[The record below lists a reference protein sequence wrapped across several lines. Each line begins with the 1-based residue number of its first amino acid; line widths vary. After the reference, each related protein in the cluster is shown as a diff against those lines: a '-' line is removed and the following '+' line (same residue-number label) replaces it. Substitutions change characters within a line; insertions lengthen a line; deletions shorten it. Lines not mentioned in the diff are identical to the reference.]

1 MWPRAIYKY
10 KYNFQRRPLKKPR
23 FSRSTGSSD
32 IQTQTPRYTRC
43 QCQEIES
50 HSNHLGQVQLQVRK
64 LAAKY
69 VRSSKYG
76 RAFKLL
82 KNKSAAF
89 TRAVQKIV
97 QDATRAEIR
106 NICKPSTRSVWRS
119 STEGKKLQSFQSFSW
134 KEALS
139 EARQQCPFL
148 HAAIIG
154 AATAN
159 GKSDRRSRGS
169 SGIARHVRPAVGAI
183 FGMLAFMGNPK
194 TMRLLQELVGIQ
206 LWLSNCGRE
215 TFQRL
220 NGLGMCTFMDRT
232 ATCIDTMIK
241 ESDRDIL
248 EKKKELEA
256 CEAPIT
262 AQEPELATFSDP
274 SNAAETNQ
282 VESSISSNKADG
294 PENPEET
301 TSMGRTDESPDN
313 LDETMDD
320 SPPDG
325 TEPAKIGYTLVFD
338 NASQMMHDRYNRGNK
353 GNKELKM
360 VKAYAAFDRVPSY
373 LLSDTPPTAN
383 DILRIDP
390 QVYLPNDSDETLLRQ
405 EYTVIVSR
413 ILTRL
418 MPCFQRFAE
427 HVKNHIPHP
436 YFKESK
442 QKSKIVPLG
451 VLMKDDAKTYDMV
464 DILQSYHGL
473 VPYQDG
479 EPVTTVLY
487 GDGLRCERARDA
499 LNSRRNATNSF
510 DRLEG
515 LHPSIQERHKRGL
528 LLEDTYKLLY
538 DVRSSGDV
546 GTLSFIKNKFG
557 HRKFNP
563 DKVIHAFN
571 SATDLLQLSTEAYV
585 VAAACLH
592 VEIDDPS
599 KMPKDLPEGDEG
611 LLYFQDVVELVVE
624 IAFQYLD
631 KPEITVQHMEE
642 PESEIHA
649 YPYCICH
656 TDIEDDMLFCE
667 NPSCRRGSWFHLSC
681 MNMSLEDVPEDKYY
695 CSIECSQA
703 SQKKKRVFVFHA
715 TDDHVFQY
723 SRAMLFRGLG
733 ERARYDAIRENDGDR
748 IISHWRFDMVDFYN
762 MQHPKYF
769 IEGFHLLTDMNG
781 GVPERVAH
789 QLKWNRTVNVRGGR
803 GHNISMDLAMDHLKE
818 EFKVAV
824 KSCSG
829 NITPSTMKHYSRV
842 VGIHKDF
849 KCNFDVHLP
858 KTNHGS
864 RNTQEG
870 TLELAKLLLE
880 HNCLEQLPGRS
891 HAGFSDFVFKHALTQ
906 PDIFIECIE
915 NHKLQ
920 RVHGMDVAH
929 ANVSVEEEESQETLY
944 EAFLLPSSP
953 L

>member
-1 MWPRAIYKY
+1 MASTCSICANKILATKDRFTLSSNLIGYTVTDVSRSSGKVTGRRSLAEVLKNHWGVRVPLSNSNSNSKEDEHSYSLDLDALYFCRACRSTLSSATTKRHEFNVALSQLYDESAPTASIGRELRELITTMTGALSISTPSSTSSGARSRTPCGQKRSTSTTS
-10 KYNFQRRPLKKPR
+10 QRSPLKKPR
-23 FSRSTGSSD
+23 FSRSTGSSRPNQKKKD
-32 IQTQTPRYTRC
+32 PRHTVGGC
-43 QCQEIES
+43 QCQENES
-50 HSNHLGQVQLQVRK
+50 PSSQQQVTK
-64 LAAKY
+64 LAAIKY
-69 VRSSKYG
+69 VRMGKYG
-76 RAFKLL
+76 LAMKLL
-82 KNKSAAF
+82 KRKSTAF
-89 TRAVQKIV
+89 TRTVQKIV
-97 QDATRAEIR
+97 ENATRAEIR
-106 NICKPSTRSVWRS
+106 NICKESTGSVWRS

-134 KEALS
+134 KKALS

-148 HAAIIG
+148 HAAIMG

-159 GKSDRRSRGS
+159 RKSDRLSRGS

-194 TMRLLQELVGIQ
+194 TMRLLQEFIGIE

-215 TFQRL
+215 TFRRL
-220 NGLGMCTFMDRT
+220 NGLGMSTFMDRT

-256 CEAPIT
+256 CEAIP
-262 AQEPELATFSDP
+262 AQETELAISSGSSD
-274 SNAAETNQ
+274 AAETNQ

-294 PENPEET
+294 KKSKGKKSKSTPENPEET
-301 TSMGRTDESPDN
+301 TSTGRTDKSPDN

-320 SPPDG
+320 SLPDG
-325 TEPAKIGYTLVFD
+325 TEPAKIGYTIVFD
-338 NASQMMHDRYNRGNK
+338 NASQMMHDRYNRGHKN
-353 GNKELKM
+353 NKELNM

-383 DILRIDP
+383 DILQIDP
-390 QVYLPNDSDETLLRQ
+390 LLYLPNDSDEALLRE

-413 ILTRL
+413 ILTQL

-451 VLMKDDAKTYDMV
+451 VLMKDEAKIYDMV
-464 DILQSYHGL
+464 DILQSYHDL

-487 GDGLRCERARDA
+487 GDGVRCERARDA

-515 LHPSIQERHKRGL
+515 LHPTIQERHKRGL

-538 DVRSSGDV
+538 DVRSSMDV
-546 GTLSFIKNKFG
+546 GTLSFIKEKYGRSF
-557 HRKFNP
+557 KP
-563 DKVIHAFN
+563 DKVIHAFD
-571 SATDLLQLSTEAYV
+571 SGTELLQLSTEAYV

-624 IAFQYLD
+624 IAFEYLD
-631 KPEITVQHMEE
+631 KPEVAVQHVEE
-642 PESEIHA
+642 PESEIHV

-681 MNMSLEDVPEDKYY
+681 MNMTLEDVPEDKYY

-703 SQKKKRVFVFHA
+703 SQKKK
-715 TDDHVFQY
+715 
-723 SRAMLFRGLG
+723 
-733 ERARYDAIRENDGDR
+733 E
-748 IISHWRFDMVDFYN
+748 
-762 MQHPKYF
+762 
-769 IEGFHLLTDMNG
+769 
-781 GVPERVAH
+781 
-789 QLKWNRTVNVRGGR
+789 
-803 GHNISMDLAMDHLKE
+803 
-818 EFKVAV
+818 
-824 KSCSG
+824 
-829 NITPSTMKHYSRV
+829 
-842 VGIHKDF
+842 
-849 KCNFDVHLP
+849 
-858 KTNHGS
+858 
-864 RNTQEG
+864 
-870 TLELAKLLLE
+870 
-880 HNCLEQLPGRS
+880 
-891 HAGFSDFVFKHALTQ
+891 
-906 PDIFIECIE
+906 
-915 NHKLQ
+915 
-920 RVHGMDVAH
+920 
-929 ANVSVEEEESQETLY
+929 
-944 EAFLLPSSP
+944 
-953 L
+953 